1 MRDAPGG
8 RPPDAPAVVGCH
20 AVAFSGFGE
29 HAVDFFDGLEADNSK
44 PYWEDNKPVYEADV
58 RAPMEALLA
67 ALEKEFA
74 GEAGSAK
81 VFRPYRD
88 VRFARD
94 KTPYK
99 TGCGGV
105 IEQGRGAGAYY
116 VEVSSKGLRAGGG
129 CFHLEPDQLARFRVA
144 AADEIRGE
152 RLGAILA
159 TLTKRGWEIRGDR
172 LKSRPRDYP
181 ADHPRIDLLR
191 YRSLYVVRVWEP
203 DDVLHE
209 RACLDRV
216 RKAFRELRPLNEWA
230 ADHVGV
236 TEPRK

>member
-1 MRDAPGG
+1 
-8 RPPDAPAVVGCH
+8 
-20 AVAFSGFGE
+20 
-29 HAVDFFDGLEADNSK
+29 
-44 PYWEDNKPVYEADV
+44 
-58 RAPMEALLA
+58 MEALLA
-67 ALEKEFA
+67 SLEKEFA
-74 GEAGSAK
+74 GQFGSAK
-81 VFRPYRD
+81 GFRPYRD

-99 TGCGGV
+99 TECGGV

-116 VEVSSKGLRAGGG
+116 VAVSPQGLRVGGG
-129 CFHLEPDQLARFRVA
+129 CFHLESDQIARFRVA
-144 AADEIRGE
+144 VADEIRGE

-159 TLTKRGWEIRGDR
+159 TLTKRGWEIKGDR

-191 YRSLYVVRVWEP
+191 YRSVYAVRAWEP

-209 RACLDRV
+209 PACLDRV
-216 RKAFRELRPLNEWA
+216 RKAFRELRPFNEWA

-236 TEPRK
+236 TEPGR